1 MSTHNNPGI
10 GGRGKRAPYQTT
22 HYRIPTA
29 LKPIVEE
36 MAGKYRE
43 LVCEYEVDD
52 PALIS
57 TIINAICPL
66 STNKNIDS
74 EKIELAIEILNSA
87 LLLKANVGGAIKRKV
102 EEALKLMNPE
112 QAEQSH

>member
-1 MSTHNNPGI
+1 MTNSNNPGL
-10 GGRGKRAPYQTT
+10 GGRGKRAPYETT
-22 HYRIPTA
+22 HYRIPVA

-52 PALIS
+52 PALVS
-57 TIINAICPL
+57 AVINAICPQEK
-66 STNKNIDS
+66 NKNIDS

-87 LLLKANVGGAIKRKV
+87 LTFFGKCWRSN
-102 EEALKLMNPE
+102 
-112 QAEQSH
+112 

>member
-1 MSTHNNPGI
+1 
-10 GGRGKRAPYQTT
+10 
-22 HYRIPTA
+22 
-29 LKPIVEE
+29 
-36 MAGKYRE
+36 MAFKYRE

-52 PALIS
+52 PALVSAVIS
-57 TIINAICPL
+57 AIAPL
-66 STNKNIDS
+66 ETNKNIDS

-87 LLLKANVGGAIKRKV
+87 LTLKANVGGAIKRKV

>member
-1 MSTHNNPGI
+1 
-10 GGRGKRAPYQTT
+10 
-22 HYRIPTA
+22 
-29 LKPIVEE
+29 

-57 TIINAICPL
+57 DVINAISPQE
-66 STNKNIDS
+66 TNKNVDS
-74 EKIELAIEILNSA
+74 EKIKLAIEILNSA

-102 EEALKLMNPE
+102 ESALKIMQE
-112 QAEQSH
+112 

>member
-1 MSTHNNPGI
+1 
-10 GGRGKRAPYQTT
+10 
-22 HYRIPTA
+22 
-29 LKPIVEE
+29 

-57 TIINAICPL
+57 AVINAISPL
-66 STNKNIDS
+66 ETNKNIDS

-87 LLLKANVGGAIKRKV
+87 LRLKANVSGAIKRKV
-102 EEALKLMNPE
+102 EK
-112 QAEQSH
+112 H